1 VNRLLPFPSYN
12 KENELYLWRLS
23 GYSKMATIVIRTKN
37 KRALPF
43 LKKLFQNLKDV
54 ESFEIITDSTIGLHE
69 SVE

>member
-1 VNRLLPFPSYN
+1 
-12 KENELYLWRLS
+12 
-23 GYSKMATIVIRTKN
+23 MATIVIRTKN

>member
-1 VNRLLPFPSYN
+1 
-12 KENELYLWRLS
+12 
-23 GYSKMATIVIRTKN
+23 MATIVIRTKN

-69 SVE
+69 SVEQGLYDVKAILAGEKKG